1 LLRWAMLVSRDLV
14 RLSDLEEGIRMAG
27 YSPRRVPD
35 LQRAWSLLGL
45 PPGGSGSVTDDARPG
60 VVLVDLVSL
69 EEEGLEV
76 IRTLSRHAPAV
87 ALLPEHLAGAEGQ
100 TRRWGALA
108 LLPPHDASRVA
119 ACLAAVPGPGPLR
132 PGRPTGRLRGATRG
146 AADGPPSPR

>member
-14 RLSDLEEGIRMAG
+14 RLPDLEEGIRMAG
-27 YSPRRVPD
+27 FSPRRVPD

-45 PPGGSGSVTDDARPG
+45 PPGGSGAVPEEARPAL
-60 VVLVDLVSL
+60 VLVDLVSL

-100 TRRWGALA
+100 TRRWGAVA
-108 LLPPHDASRVA
+108 LLPPHDARRVA
-119 ACLAAVPGPGPLR
+119 NCLAGLPGPGPLGAV
-132 PGRPTGRLRGATRG
+132 PPTGR
-146 AADGPPSPR
+146 P

>member
-14 RLSDLEEGIRMAG
+14 RLPDLEEGIRMAG
-27 YSPRRVPD
+27 FSPRRVPD

-45 PPGGSGSVTDDARPG
+45 PPGGSGAVPEEARPAL
-60 VVLVDLVSL
+60 VLVDLVSL

-100 TRRWGALA
+100 TRRWGAVA
-108 LLPPHDASRVA
+108 LLPPHDAPRVA
-119 ACLAAVPGPGPLR
+119 NCLAGLPGPGPLGAV
-132 PGRPTGRLRGATRG
+132 PPTGR
-146 AADGPPSPR
+146 P